1 MRPRVYDARMPKKEE
16 SADDYYRS
24 EFRDFSQ
31 IKNAEFQRLYLE
43 ETEPG
48 ERPTDGRVLHVKKA
62 EAIAYAMMTKLSLD
76 VTINA
81 RRAWFFDTD
90 RLHDKDHL
98 MIGGIP
104 DQPLAHGVRA
114 R

>member
-1 MRPRVYDARMPKKEE
+1 MYDARMPKKEE
-16 SADDYYRS
+16 SADDYYRA

-31 IKNAEFQRLYLE
+31 IKHAEFQRLYLE

-62 EAIAYAMMTKLSLD
+62 EAIAYAMMTKLFRD
-76 VTINA
+76 VVINS
-81 RRAWFFDTD
+81 RRAWYFDTD

-98 MIGGIP
+98 MP
-104 DQPLAHGVRA
+104 DGTPNQPLAHGVRA